1 MIRATNIRS
10 LTDFTRHAKTYIEQI
25 TKSKD
30 PMAITVNGS
39 AEVVVQ
45 DAESYQQMVDE
56 LEHIRFIAAIRESEE
71 DVKAGR
77 VQDVDE
83 AFDEISKAR
92 GLQRRNNS
100 IRTRKHGGLR

>member
-1 MIRATNIRS
+1 MIRATNIHS

-56 LEHIRFIAAIRESEE
+56 LEHTRFIAAMRESEAAVRAGQVE
-71 DVKAGR
+71 DVA
-77 VQDVDE
+77 Q
-83 AFDEISKAR
+83 AFSRIRAEF
-92 GLQRRNNS
+92 GL
-100 IRTRKHGGLR
+100 